1 MEKKHYPGELSE
13 KEWLLVQPI
22 VEKRDYSRGG
32 RKPKHGARIILNA
45 IFYLIRSG
53 CSWRLLPH
61 DFPPWPTVYSQFT
74 KWRKEGVFKRLH
86 DHVRG
91 TLRTLLERAPDPS
104 AAIIDS
110 QSVKTTEKGGSVDM
124 TLGRKLKGARDISPS
139 IRKGSCYRRM
149 LRVQQSVIKKDA
161 NGC

>member
-1 MEKKHYPGELSE
+1 MKRYPGALSE
-13 KEWLLVQPI
+13 KEWLLIQPI

-32 RKPKHGARIILNA
+32 RKPKHGARVMLNA

-61 DFPPWPTVYSQFT
+61 DFPPWSTVYSQFT
-74 KWRKEGVFKRLH
+74 KWRKDGVFKRLH

-91 TLRTLLERAPDPS
+91 TLRVLLERTADPS

-110 QSVKTTEKGGSVDM
+110 QSVKTTEKGA
-124 TLGRKLKGARDISPS
+124 LWI
-139 IRKGSCYRRM
+139 
-149 LRVQQSVIKKDA
+149 
-161 NGC
+161 

>member
-1 MEKKHYPGELSE
+1 MKRYPGALSE
-13 KEWLLVQPI
+13 KEWLLIQPI

-32 RKPKHGARIILNA
+32 RKPKHGARVMLNA

-61 DFPPWPTVYSQFT
+61 DFPPWSTVYSQFT
-74 KWRKEGVFKRLH
+74 KWRKDGVFKRLH

-91 TLRTLLERAPDPS
+91 TLRVLLERTADPS

-124 TLGRKLKGARDISPS
+124 TRGRKLKGGRDILPS
-139 IRKGSCYRRM
+139 TRKGSCYRRM
-149 LRVQQSVIKKDA
+149 LRVQRSAIRKDA
-161 NGC
+161 YGC